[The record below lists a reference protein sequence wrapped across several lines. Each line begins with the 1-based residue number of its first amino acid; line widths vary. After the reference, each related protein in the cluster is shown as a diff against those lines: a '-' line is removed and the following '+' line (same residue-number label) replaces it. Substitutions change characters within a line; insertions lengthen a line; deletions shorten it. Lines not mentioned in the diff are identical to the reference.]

1 MSSFL
6 RLTLAF
12 VLIAAAGART
22 AELVDLRTEIR
33 LLREARA
40 SQALRLA
47 ELRGLR
53 DSLLADPAFASAIA
67 ERWER
72 GELVLP

>member
-12 VLIAAAGART
+12 VLLIGAGSRVV
-22 AELVDLRTEIR
+22 ELVERRGELAMLRAE
-33 LLREARA
+33 RA
-40 SQALRLA
+40 SQELRLE

-53 DSLLADPAFASAIA
+53 DALLADPSFATAIA